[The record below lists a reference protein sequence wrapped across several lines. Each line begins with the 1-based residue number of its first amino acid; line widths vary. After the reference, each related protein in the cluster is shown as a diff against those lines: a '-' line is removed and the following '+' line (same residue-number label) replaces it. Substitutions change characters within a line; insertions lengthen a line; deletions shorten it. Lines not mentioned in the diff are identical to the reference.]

1 MSGEPCGQ
9 RSLKGYSL
17 QGCKKLDVN
26 EQLSMHSTVVIAR
39 SLFLFLEDR
48 IEIIQEG
55 HRALAEKGAINGVS
69 VQFYQ

>member
-1 MSGEPCGQ
+1 M
-9 RSLKGYSL
+9 
-17 QGCKKLDVN
+17 N

>member
-1 MSGEPCGQ
+1 M
-9 RSLKGYSL
+9 
-17 QGCKKLDVN
+17 N

-48 IEIIQEG
+48 IEIIQEE